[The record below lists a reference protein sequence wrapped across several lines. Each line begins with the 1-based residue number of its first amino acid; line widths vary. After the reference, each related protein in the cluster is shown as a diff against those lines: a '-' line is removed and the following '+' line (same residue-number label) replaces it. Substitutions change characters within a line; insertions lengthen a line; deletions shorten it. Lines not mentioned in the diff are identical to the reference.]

1 MNPFDTPTNNFQH
14 FNNLEKKT
22 LPSHPI
28 NQTHQTINQI
38 TNSNRPSQ
46 LTNLDSHLSKDFS
59 SHNFLPFWNWNLH
72 ENVTSAII
80 VNLHR
85 KYKRKYVCVLKFVFY
100 SHYFLFLRAKRPLQ
114 DYFVRNVCC
123 WCELAQHLSPLFW
136 PLVSFK
142 LKTSFI
148 HKCYCVV
155 LNFELAAYI
164 NLPNYE

>member
-14 FNNLEKKT
+14 FNNLEKKP
-22 LPSHPI
+22 LPSHSI

-85 KYKRKYVCVLKFVFY
+85 KFKRKYVCVLKFVFY
-100 SHYFLFLRAKRPLQ
+100 SHYFLYRIT
-114 DYFVRNVCC
+114 
-123 WCELAQHLSPLFW
+123 LSVMSVVD
-136 PLVSFK
+136 VSSQSTYRLCSGLLYPQNQFYSQM
-142 LKTSFI
+142 LL
-148 HKCYCVV
+148 CR
-155 LNFELAAYI
+155 FELWISSLYKPA
-164 NLPNYE
+164 